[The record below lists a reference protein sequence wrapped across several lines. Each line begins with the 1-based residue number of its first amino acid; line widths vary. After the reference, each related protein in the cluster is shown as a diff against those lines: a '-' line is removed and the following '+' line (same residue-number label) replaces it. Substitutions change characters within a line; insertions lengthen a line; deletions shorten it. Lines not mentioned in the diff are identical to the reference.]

1 MNNMVR
7 GIYMYKILVV
17 EDDPTIAA
25 ILKEQLCKW
34 GYEAEII
41 FDFNN
46 VMDQFVKY
54 DPQLVILDITLPFY
68 NGFHWC
74 MEIRKISKVPIIFA
88 SSASDNM
95 NLIMAINMGAD
106 DFIAKPFDIN
116 VVVAKIQAL
125 LRRTYSFQGQVN
137 ILENN
142 GAVLNLGD
150 ITLTYKNNKLEL
162 SKNEFKILQILL
174 ENKNKAVSRDD
185 IMKQLWESDSFID
198 DNTLTVNVTRLR
210 KRLEDIGIVD
220 FIKTKK
226 GIGYIIG
233 D

>member
-1 MNNMVR
+1 
-7 GIYMYKILVV
+7 MYKILIV
-17 EDDPTIAA
+17 EDDPTIAD
-25 ILKEQLCKW
+25 ILKNHLNKW
-34 GYEAEII
+34 GYEAENIS
-41 FDFNN
+41 DFNN
-46 VMDQFVKY
+46 VMEEFIKY

-74 MEIRKISKVPIIFA
+74 TEIRTISKVPIIFA

-106 DFIAKPFDIN
+106 DFIAKPFDLN
-116 VVVAKIQAL
+116 VIVAKIQAL
-125 LRRTYSFQGQVN
+125 VRRAYSFQGHVN
-137 ILENN
+137 ILECN

-150 ITLTYKNNKLEL
+150 ITLTYKSDKLEL
-162 SKNEFKILQILL
+162 SKNEFKILQVLI
-174 ENKNKAVSRDD
+174 ENKNKTVSRDE
-185 IMKQLWESDSFID
+185 IMRQLWESESFID
-198 DNTLTVNVTRLR
+198 DNNLTVNVTRLR
-210 KRLEDIGIVD
+210 KRLEDIGLKD

>member
-1 MNNMVR
+1 
-7 GIYMYKILVV
+7 MYKILIV
-17 EDDPTIAA
+17 EDDLTIAS
-25 ILKEQLCKW
+25 ILKDHLCKW

-41 FDFNN
+41 SDFNN
-46 VMDQFVKY
+46 VVSSFIEY
-54 DPQLVILDITLPFY
+54 DPQLVVLDITLPFY

-74 MEIRKISKVPIIFA
+74 TEIRKISKVPIIFA
-88 SSASDNM
+88 SSANDNM

-106 DFIAKPFDIN
+106 DFIAKPFDLN
-116 VVVAKIQAL
+116 VIVAKVQAL
-125 LRRTYSFQGQVN
+125 IRRTYSFQGQTN
-137 ILENN
+137 ILESN

-150 ITLTYKNNKLEL
+150 TTLIYNNKKLEL

-174 ENKNKAVSRDD
+174 DNKNKTVSRDD
-185 IMKQLWESDSFID
+185 IMTHLWNSDSFID

-210 KRLEDIGIVD
+210 RKLDDINLKN

-226 GIGYIIG
+226 GIGYIVG

>member
-1 MNNMVR
+1 MDKRER
-7 GIYMYKILVV
+7 GINMYKVLIV
-17 EDDPTIAA
+17 EDDPTIANG
-25 ILKEQLCKW
+25 LKNHLCKW
-34 GYEAEII
+34 GYEAETIS
-41 FDFNN
+41 DFNK
-46 VMDQFVKY
+46 VMDEFIKY

-74 MEIRKISKVPIIFA
+74 TEIRKISRIPIIFA

-106 DFIAKPFDIN
+106 DFIAKPFDLN
-116 VVVAKIQAL
+116 VILAKIQAL
-125 LRRTYSFQGQVN
+125 LRRTYSFLGQVN
-137 ILENN
+137 ILESN
-142 GAVLNLGD
+142 GAVLNLGEM
-150 ITLTYKNNKLEL
+150 TLTYKNDKLDL

-185 IMKQLWESDSFID
+185 IMRQLWESESFID

-210 KRLEDIGIVD
+210 KKLEDIGLKD
-220 FIKTKK
+220 FLKTKK
-226 GIGYIIG
+226 GIGYMVG

>member
-1 MNNMVR
+1 
-7 GIYMYKILVV
+7 MYKILIV
-17 EDDPTIAA
+17 EDDLTISS
-25 ILKEQLCKW
+25 ILKNHLCKW
-34 GYEAEII
+34 GYEAE
-41 FDFNN
+41 FVSDFNN
-46 VMDQFVKY
+46 VVSSFIEY
-54 DPQLVILDITLPFY
+54 DPQLVVLDITLPFY

-74 MEIRKISKVPIIFA
+74 TEIRKISKVPIIFA

-106 DFIAKPFDIN
+106 DFIAKPFDLN
-116 VVVAKIQAL
+116 VIVAKVQAL
-125 LRRTYSFQGQVN
+125 IRRTYSFQGQIN
-137 ILENN
+137 ILESN

-150 ITLTYKNNKLEL
+150 TTIDYNNKKLEL

-185 IMKQLWESDSFID
+185 IMTHLWNSDSFID

-210 KRLEDIGIVD
+210 RKLEDINLKD

-226 GIGYIIG
+226 GMGYIVG

>member
-1 MNNMVR
+1 
-7 GIYMYKILVV
+7 MYKILIV
-17 EDDPTIAA
+17 EDDLTISS
-25 ILKEQLCKW
+25 ILKNHLCKW
-34 GYEAEII
+34 GYEAE
-41 FDFNN
+41 FVSDFNN
-46 VMDQFVKY
+46 VVSSFIEY
-54 DPQLVILDITLPFY
+54 DPQLVVLDITLPFY
-68 NGFHWC
+68 NGFNWC
-74 MEIRKISKVPIIFA
+74 TEIRKISKVPIIFA

-106 DFIAKPFDIN
+106 DFIAKPFDLN
-116 VVVAKIQAL
+116 VIVAKVQAL
-125 LRRTYSFQGQVN
+125 IRRTYSFQGQIN
-137 ILENN
+137 ILESN

-150 ITLTYKNNKLEL
+150 TTITYNDKKLEL

-185 IMKQLWESDSFID
+185 IMTHLWNSDSFID

-210 KRLEDIGIVD
+210 RKLEDINLKD

-226 GIGYIIG
+226 GMGYIVG

>member
-1 MNNMVR
+1 
-7 GIYMYKILVV
+7 MYKILIV
-17 EDDPTIAA
+17 EDDLTIAS
-25 ILKEQLCKW
+25 ILKNYLCKW

-41 FDFNN
+41 SDFNN
-46 VMDQFVKY
+46 VMEDFIKY

-74 MEIRKISKVPIIFA
+74 TEIRRISKVPIIFA

-106 DFIAKPFDIN
+106 DFIAKPFDLN
-116 VVVAKIQAL
+116 VVVAKVQAL
-125 LRRTYSFQGQVN
+125 IRRTYSFQGQTN
-137 ILENN
+137 ILESN

-150 ITLTYKNNKLEL
+150 TTLTYNNKKIEL

-174 ENKNKAVSRDD
+174 ENKNKTVPRDD
-185 IMKQLWESDSFID
+185 IMRHLWNSDSFID

-210 KRLEDIGIVD
+210 KKLEDIELKD

-226 GIGYIIG
+226 GIGYIVG

>member
-1 MNNMVR
+1 
-7 GIYMYKILVV
+7 MYKILIV
-17 EDDPTIAA
+17 EDDPTISS
-25 ILKEQLCKW
+25 ILKNQLCKW
-34 GYEAEII
+34 GYEAVII

-46 VMDQFVKY
+46 VIDEFIKY
-54 DPQLVILDITLPFY
+54 NPQLVILDITLPFY

-74 MEIRKISKVPIIFA
+74 TEIRKISRIPIIFA

-106 DFIAKPFDIN
+106 DFIAKPFDLN
-116 VVVAKIQAL
+116 VIVAKIQAL
-125 LRRTYSFQGQVN
+125 LRRTYSFQGQVS
-137 ILENN
+137 ILESD
-142 GAVLNLGD
+142 GAVLDLGEL
-150 ITLTYKNNKLEL
+150 TLTYKSNKLDL

-174 ENKNKAVSRDD
+174 ENKGKVVSRDD
-185 IMKQLWESDSFID
+185 IMRKLWESDSFID

-210 KRLEDIGIVD
+210 RRLVDIGLKN

-226 GIGYIIG
+226 GIGYIVG

>member
-1 MNNMVR
+1 
-7 GIYMYKILVV
+7 MYKILIV
-17 EDDPTIAA
+17 EDDPTIAD
-25 ILKEQLCKW
+25 ILKNHLCKW
-34 GYEAEII
+34 GYEAENIS
-41 FDFNN
+41 DFSN
-46 VMDQFVKY
+46 VMEEFIKY

-74 MEIRKISKVPIIFA
+74 TEIRKISKVPIIFA

-106 DFIAKPFDIN
+106 DFIAKPFDLN
-116 VVVAKIQAL
+116 VIVAKIQAL
-125 LRRTYSFQGQVN
+125 VRRTYSFQGHVN
-137 ILENN
+137 ILECN

-150 ITLTYKNNKLEL
+150 ITLTYNNDKLEL
-162 SKNEFKILQILL
+162 SKNEFKILQILI
-174 ENKNKAVSRDD
+174 ENKNKAVSRDE
-185 IMKQLWESDSFID
+185 IMRQLWESESFID

-210 KRLEDIGIVD
+210 KRLEDIGLKD
-220 FIKTKK
+220 LIKTKK

>member
-1 MNNMVR
+1 
-7 GIYMYKILVV
+7 MYKVLIV
-17 EDDPTIAA
+17 EDDPTIAS
-25 ILKEQLCKW
+25 ILKNKLCKW
-34 GYEAEII
+34 GYEAETIS
-41 FDFNN
+41 DFNN
-46 VMDQFVKY
+46 VMDEFIKY

-106 DFIAKPFDIN
+106 DFIPKPFDLN

-125 LRRTYSFQGQVN
+125 LRRAYSFQGQVN
-137 ILENN
+137 ILESN
-142 GAVLNLGD
+142 GAVLNLGE
-150 ITLTYKNNKLEL
+150 ITLTYNNEKLDL

-174 ENKNKAVSRDD
+174 ENKSKVVPRDD
-185 IMKQLWESDSFID
+185 IMRQLWESESFID

-210 KRLEDIGIVD
+210 KRLEDIGLKD
-220 FIKTKK
+220 FLKTKK
-226 GIGYIIG
+226 GIGYMIG

>member
-1 MNNMVR
+1 
-7 GIYMYKILVV
+7 MYKILIV
-17 EDDPTIAA
+17 EDDLTIAS
-25 ILKEQLCKW
+25 ILKNHLCKW

-41 FDFNN
+41 SDFNN
-46 VMDQFVKY
+46 VVSSFIEY
-54 DPQLVILDITLPFY
+54 DPQLVVLDIALPFY

-74 MEIRKISKVPIIFA
+74 TEIRKISKVPIIFA

-106 DFIAKPFDIN
+106 DFIAKPFDLN
-116 VVVAKIQAL
+116 VVVAKVQAL
-125 LRRTYSFQGQVN
+125 IRRTYSFQGQTN
-137 ILENN
+137 ILESN

-150 ITLTYKNNKLEL
+150 TTLTYNNKKLEL
-162 SKNEFKILQILL
+162 SKNEFKILQILI
-174 ENKNKAVSRDD
+174 ENKNKTVSRDD
-185 IMKQLWESDSFID
+185 IMRHLWNSDSFID

-210 KRLEDIGIVD
+210 RKLEDIELKD

>member
-1 MNNMVR
+1 
-7 GIYMYKILVV
+7 MYKILIV
-17 EDDPTIAA
+17 EDDITIAS
-25 ILKEQLCKW
+25 ILKNHLCKW

-41 FDFNN
+41 SDFNN
-46 VMDQFVKY
+46 VMYEFIKY
-54 DPQLVILDITLPFY
+54 DPELVILDITLPFY

-74 MEIRKISKVPIIFA
+74 TEIRKISKVPIIFA

-106 DFIAKPFDIN
+106 DFIAKPFDLN

-125 LRRTYSFQGQVN
+125 IRRTYSFQGKVN
-137 ILENN
+137 ILESN
-142 GAVLNLGD
+142 GAVLNLGNT
-150 ITLTYKNNKLEL
+150 TLTYNDDKLEL

-174 ENKNKAVSRDD
+174 ENKSKAVSRDD
-185 IMKQLWESDSFID
+185 IMNYLWNSDSFID

-210 KRLEDIGIVD
+210 KKLEDIGLKD

-226 GIGYIIG
+226 GIGYMVG

>member
-1 MNNMVR
+1 
-7 GIYMYKILVV
+7 MYKILIV
-17 EDDPTIAA
+17 EDDPTISS
-25 ILKEQLCKW
+25 ILKNKLCKW

-46 VMDQFVKY
+46 VIDEFIKY
-54 DPQLVILDITLPFY
+54 NPQLVILDITLPFY

-74 MEIRKISKVPIIFA
+74 TEIRKISRIPIIFA

-106 DFIAKPFDIN
+106 DFIAKPFDLN
-116 VVVAKIQAL
+116 VIVAKIQAL

-137 ILENN
+137 ILESD
-142 GAVLNLGD
+142 GAVLNLGEL
-150 ITLTYKNNKLEL
+150 TLTYKNDKLDL

-174 ENKNKAVSRDD
+174 ENKNKVVSRDE
-185 IMKQLWESDSFID
+185 IMRKLWESDSFID

-210 KRLEDIGIVD
+210 KRLEDIGIKD

-226 GIGYIIG
+226 GIGYIVG

>member
-1 MNNMVR
+1 
-7 GIYMYKILVV
+7 MYKILIV
-17 EDDPTIAA
+17 EDDPTISSV
-25 ILKEQLCKW
+25 LKSQLYKW
-34 GYEAEII
+34 GYQSEII
-41 FDFNN
+41 SDFNN
-46 VMDQFVKY
+46 VIDEFITY
-54 DPQLVILDITLPFY
+54 DPQLVILDIALPFY

-74 MEIRKISKVPIIFA
+74 VEIRKISRIPIIFA

-106 DFIAKPFDIN
+106 DFIAKPFDLN

-137 ILENN
+137 ILESD
-142 GAVLNLGD
+142 GAVLNLGEL
-150 ITLTYKNNKLEL
+150 TLTYKNDKLDL

-174 ENKNKAVSRDD
+174 ENKNKVVSRDE
-185 IMKQLWESDSFID
+185 IMRKLWESDSFID

-210 KRLEDIGIVD
+210 KRLEDIGLTN
-220 FIKTKK
+220 FIRTKK
-226 GIGYIIG
+226 GIGYIVG

>member
-41 FDFNN
+41 LDFNN

-150 ITLTYKNNKLEL
+150 ITLTYKNNKLDL

-210 KRLEDIGIVD
+210 KRLEDIGLVD

>member
-1 MNNMVR
+1 
-7 GIYMYKILVV
+7 MYKILIV
-17 EDDPTIAA
+17 EDDLTISS
-25 ILKEQLCKW
+25 ILKNHLCKW
-34 GYEAEII
+34 GYEAE
-41 FDFNN
+41 FVSDFNN
-46 VMDQFVKY
+46 VVSSFIEY
-54 DPQLVILDITLPFY
+54 DPQLVVLDITLPFY

-74 MEIRKISKVPIIFA
+74 TEIRKVSKVPIIFA

-106 DFIAKPFDIN
+106 DFIAKPFDLN
-116 VVVAKIQAL
+116 VIVAKVQAL
-125 LRRTYSFQGQVN
+125 IRRTYSFQGQIN
-137 ILENN
+137 ILESN

-150 ITLTYKNNKLEL
+150 TTIAYNNKKLEL

-185 IMKQLWESDSFID
+185 IMTHLWNSDSFID

-210 KRLEDIGIVD
+210 RKLEDINLKD

-226 GIGYIIG
+226 GIGYIVG

>member
-1 MNNMVR
+1 
-7 GIYMYKILVV
+7 MYKVLIV
-17 EDDPTIAA
+17 EDDLTIAS
-25 ILKEQLCKW
+25 ILKNHLCKW
-34 GYEAEII
+34 GHEAEII
-41 FDFNN
+41 SDFNN
-46 VMDQFVKY
+46 VLSSFIEY

-68 NGFHWC
+68 NGFYWC
-74 MEIRKISKVPIIFA
+74 TEIRKISKVPILFA

-106 DFIAKPFDIN
+106 DFIAKPFDLN
-116 VVVAKIQAL
+116 VVIAKVQAL
-125 LRRTYSFQGQVN
+125 IRRAYSFQGQTN
-137 ILENN
+137 ILEND

-150 ITLTYKNNKLEL
+150 TTITYNNKKLEL

-185 IMKQLWESDSFID
+185 IMKHLWNSDSFID
-198 DNTLTVNVTRLR
+198 DNTLTVNVARLR
-210 KRLEDIGIVD
+210 KKLEDIELKN

-226 GIGYIIG
+226 GIGYIVG

>member
-1 MNNMVR
+1 
-7 GIYMYKILVV
+7 MYKILIV
-17 EDDPTIAA
+17 EDDPTIAS
-25 ILKEQLCKW
+25 ILKLQLCKW
-34 GYEAEII
+34 GYEAETIS
-41 FDFNN
+41 DFNN
-46 VMDQFVKY
+46 VMGVFIRY
-54 DPQLVILDITLPFY
+54 NPQLVILDITLPFY

-106 DFIAKPFDIN
+106 DFIAKPFDLN

-125 LRRTYSFQGQVN
+125 IRRTYSFQGQVN
-137 ILENN
+137 ILESK
-142 GAVLNLGD
+142 GAVLNLGEL
-150 ITLTYKNNKLEL
+150 TLIYKNEKLDL
-162 SKNEFKILQILL
+162 SKNEFKILQVLL
-174 ENKNKAVSRDD
+174 ENKSKTVSRDE
-185 IMKQLWESDSFID
+185 IMRQLWESDSFID

-210 KRLEDIGIVD
+210 KRLEDIGLKD

-226 GIGYIIG
+226 GTGYIVG

>member
-1 MNNMVR
+1 
-7 GIYMYKILVV
+7 MYKILIV
-17 EDDPTIAA
+17 EDDEIIATL
-25 ILKEQLCKW
+25 LKDNLCKW
-34 GYEAEII
+34 GYEAKII
-41 FDFNN
+41 DDFTK
-46 VMDQFVKY
+46 VMEEFLEF

-68 NGFHWC
+68 NGYYWC
-74 MEIRKISKVPIIFA
+74 GEIRKVSKVPIIFA

-106 DFIAKPFDIN
+106 DFISKPFDLN
-116 VVVAKIQAL
+116 VIIAKIQAL
-125 LRRTYSFQGQVN
+125 LRRTYSFQGQVD

-142 GAVLNLGD
+142 GVILNLGEAV
-150 ITLTYKNNKLEL
+150 LTYKDKKLEL
-162 SKNEFKILQILL
+162 SKNEFKIMQILL
-174 ENKNKAVSRDD
+174 ENKNKVVSRDD
-185 IMKQLWESDSFID
+185 IMNHLWKNDSFID

-210 KRLEDIGIVD
+210 KKLEDIELKD